1 MGEIRYISSTMPIV
15 QCSMRF
21 IPSIRKIFIAAV
33 EAGLKVARRQ
43 NTLSRWV
50 GKFQNFQLLILG
62 CGCRVEIE
70 YGLDMLTAGTCQGH
84 ELRKLTRTKRS
95 TARRDFSTAVIPHRS
110 LDRQDLSSLD
120 TSLTSGCR
128 KS

>member
-1 MGEIRYISSTMPIV
+1 
-15 QCSMRF
+15 MRF

-50 GKFQNFQLLILG
+50 GKFQTVQLLILG

-84 ELRKLTRTKRS
+84 ELRNLPVQNEVLRVETFRL
-95 TARRDFSTAVIPHRS
+95 P
-110 LDRQDLSSLD
+110 
-120 TSLTSGCR
+120 
-128 KS
+128 